1 MLGRADALEPAHA
14 EAVAAARFVY
24 LVGDNPMHLRSV
36 LKDSPVWDALVAAW
50 QSGAVVAAVGG
61 ASRVLCD
68 PMVDPRGGAFAV
80 GLGLLPGMA
89 LIPHHEHWSPERA
102 QRAPFRSSRPCARRV
117 RMATAE
123 KQDWAYGSDSPYGER
138 CTRSGASPPDGG
150 AAAGAAAPVSRG
162 WLFSRLRPIEALGQN
177 PIGALGQNP
186 IEALGQSPSARAC
199 SLRRRGGKK
208 SRGDGWVSVAP
219 ACWLRLLPR

>member
-1 MLGRADALEPAHA
+1 MTGPLAFVGGRPFTEGCTFDAGLLSQSGADEVLVLPTAAAYEDPQSLVEAAVGWFTGLGATARGLDVLGRSDALEPAHA

-36 LKDSPVWDALVAAW
+36 LKDAPVWDALVAAW
-50 QSGAVVAAVGG
+50 RAGAVVAGVGG

-102 QRAPFRSSRPCARRV
+102 QRTLELAPPGLPVVAV
-117 RMATAE
+117 DDATALIR
-123 KQDWAYGSDSPYGER
+123 DADGEWR
-138 CTRSGASPPDGG
+138 VEGVGE
-150 AAAGAAAPVSRG
+150 AAVFADA
-162 WLFSRLRPIEALGQN
+162 RPADLSI
-177 PIGALGQNP
+177 
-186 IEALGQSPSARAC
+186 
-199 SLRRRGGKK
+199 
-208 SRGDGWVSVAP
+208 
-219 ACWLRLLPR
+219 LP